1 MINEMEYQN
10 LQSIKKLTIVLLL
23 SLFSFL
29 FSYTY
34 FYYKYFYFVA
44 FPFQILNHIAGDK
57 NYIFLICNG
66 ILLLLTKTSGMVNIL
81 LSPSDFDLNEFS
93 KTYSEVLLESS
104 SSALSE
110 CKEEEEEITKFEILD
125 DNKQLEASK
134 EIVEVD
140 ENGIFTNN
148 IEEENEEEKAEGGKE
163 VVEESDDEPL
173 NKLSI
178 EELNKIFEE
187 FIKRMK
193 QEIRVDVHEQQLVPV
208 K

>member
-1 MINEMEYQN
+1 
-10 LQSIKKLTIVLLL
+10 
-23 SLFSFL
+23 
-29 FSYTY
+29 
-34 FYYKYFYFVA
+34 
-44 FPFQILNHIAGDK
+44 
-57 NYIFLICNG
+57 
-66 ILLLLTKTSGMVNIL
+66 MVNIL
-81 LSPSDFDLNEFS
+81 LSPLDFDLNEFS
-93 KTYSEVLLESS
+93 KTYLKVFLESN

-110 CKEEEEEITKFEILD
+110 YNEEEEEEEIIKFVILE

-148 IEEENEEEKAEGGKE
+148 IEEENEEEEAEGGK

-187 FIKRMK
+187 FIKRME
-193 QEIRVDVHEQQLVPV
+193 QEIRVDVHEQQLVRV